1 MTEKRA
7 WVVEQDSRVAR
18 IIVDTLASCGYS
30 VETFTSGQDALRAC
44 KRNSRAALAVV
55 GAISDIE
62 SRRLAV
68 HLSLIIRATILLPS
82 DISNLA
88 KELAKIIKSLEKDHD
103 MIELYR
109 WTIFTRIPGAT

>member
-30 VETFTSGQDALRAC
+30 VETFTSGQDVLRAC

-55 GAISDIE
+55 GAISDMK
-62 SRRLAV
+62 SQQLAV
-68 HLSLIIRATILLPS
+68 HLSLIIRAIILLPS

-88 KELAKIIKSLEKDHD
+88 KELAKIIKRLEENPE
-103 MIELYR
+103 MIELHG
-109 WTIFTRIPGAT
+109 WTIFTRIPCAT